1 MGNITDSI
9 ASAFRDFVTDGVASS
24 GAHEPIKA
32 DIRALGPLIE
42 TAIGN
47 AGLGALVSVTKTT
60 KALLDADL
68 THAADVVALV
78 YADATDENNDLYVK
92 TGASGAGSWTNT
104 GAFHAAFNSLAL
116 PYAASVTN
124 ASRARAGISGRITA
138 LTWSGIPFAS
148 TPTVTIGAGEQ
159 WEENN
164 AGVVKRRIAAIAATA
179 LAVGQGIVVN
189 FDSGATDGTG
199 AYIPTKVAIAS
210 GAQVGWQTAGRYVL
224 VARDSNG
231 LLFGHYVNN
240 SPDLTGAG
248 TTAAL
253 ARAWISGKVSSATW
267 AGSTPTVILS
277 DPGYL
282 WVENN
287 AGNPLKTIA
296 PVAATALEDRLGLIV
311 DFDAGPVDGSG
322 RYIPTVG
329 AISGEAAK
337 GWQSDKNKFVLVGVD
352 AAGNLFG
359 EYTLPSD
366 NPDVGIYDAEVGFSA
381 TAGTPLPSW
390 DAATRTLS
398 WPEMVLICKKAS
410 YGGRIKLQ
418 AGSVVF
424 PAGNY
429 YVATLDLSAVNNVLT
444 PNTAVTVSSY
454 VGSGGW
460 EGDDTRH
467 IPLFCVSGDTA
478 YPVRFPPVRGSLIGP
493 GTPGAVSAYDPS
505 EIVVLQGATQID
517 IYKKGSNPASNRYIR
532 YRMQRVTTPA
542 INSDVWRWNEVWEC
556 ERTGEY
562 TFSALLR
569 LAQNGENEMAI
580 RQDGK
585 ADFMGGT
592 AHGDEELFAV
602 TFMVDGVVKALG
614 GAANYRARRV
624 EFLQGSDLYEVDT
637 VTPKSNR
644 VAKSYKRWV
653 FDAGAVEITNHVV
666 WEDSITLAQCF
677 MTMLTWLRTS
687 RSTQI
692 SDKGFRAPLWA
703 EEDISPSYSIAV
715 IGGGTGYTDGEAV
728 TLTAADGSGIGL
740 IGTVSVVSGAVT
752 AVQVSKTTLG
762 SGYTLDEIVNI
773 TALDGTGTGAT
784 GTLNSGFSP
793 VYSTAN
799 IAKVSGPNGH
809 SAEVEIVEG
818 WDKPGRGFYFSPAV
832 AYNKFYFEFCGAAYV
847 TAVGEI
853 MRSRAI
859 YRIDTSN

>member
-1 MGNITDSI
+1 MKKT
-9 ASAFRDFVTDGVASS
+9 
-24 GAHEPIKA
+24 P
-32 DIRALGPLIE
+32 LG
-42 TAIGN
+42 
-47 AGLGALVSVTKTT
+47 
-60 KALLDADL
+60 DL
-68 THAADVVALV
+68 TAA
-78 YADATDENNDLYVK
+78 
-92 TGASGAGSWTNT
+92 
-104 GAFHAAFNSLAL
+104 AA
-116 PYAASVTN
+116 
-124 ASRARAGISGRITA
+124 RARAGISGRITS

-164 AGVVKRRIAAIAATA
+164 AGAVKRRIAAIAATA
-179 LAVGQGIVVN
+179 LAAGEGIVVN

-248 TTAAL
+248 PTAAL
-253 ARAWISGKVSSATW
+253 ARAWISGKVSSVTW
-267 AGSTPTVILS
+267 AGSTPTVTLGAI
-277 DPGYL
+277 GYA
-282 WVENN
+282 WTENN
-287 AGNPLKTIA
+287 GGAPWRSIA
-296 PVAATALEDRLGLIV
+296 PVAATTLAATEGLIV
-311 DFDAGPVDGSG
+311 DFDAGAVDGSG
-322 RYIPTVG
+322 RYIPTKG
-329 AISGEAAK
+329 NIASALNA
-337 GWQSDKNKFVLVGVD
+337 GWQGSKNKFVLVALD
-352 AAGNLFG
+352 SAGNLFG
-359 EYTLPSD
+359 EYLLPSA
-366 NPDVGIYDAEVGFSA
+366 NPDLGLYDAEVGFSA
-381 TAGTPLPSW
+381 TAGTPLPTW
-390 DAATRTLS
+390 NAATRTLS
-398 WPEMVLICKKAS
+398 WPELVLICKKAS

-429 YVATLDLSAVNNVLT
+429 HVATLDLSAVNNVLT
-444 PNTAVTVSSY
+444 PNTAVSVSSY
-454 VGSGGW
+454 VSGGW
-460 EGDDTRH
+460 AGDDTGR

-478 YPVRFPPVRGSLIGP
+478 YPVRFPPVQGSLIGP

-562 TFSALLR
+562 TFSALLQ
-569 LAQNGENEMAI
+569 LANNGENEMAI

-592 AHGDEELFAV
+592 AHGDEELFSV
-602 TFMVDGVVKALG
+602 RFMVDGVVKALG

-653 FDAGAVEITNHVV
+653 FDAGAVEVTNHVV

-677 MTMLTWLRTS
+677 MTMLTWLRLS
-687 RSTQI
+687 GATQI
-692 SDKGFRAPLWA
+692 SDTGFRAPLWA
-703 EEDISPSYSIAV
+703 EEDISVA
-715 IGGGTGYTDGEAV
+715 
-728 TLTAADGSGIGL
+728 
-740 IGTVSVVSGAVT
+740 
-752 AVQVSKTTLG
+752 
-762 SGYTLDEIVNI
+762 
-773 TALDGTGTGAT
+773 
-784 GTLNSGFSP
+784 GFSP

-799 IAKVSGPNGH
+799 IAKASGPNGH